1 MEGRRKTGRCLAYG
15 GTYLSQMN
23 LHFDREH
30 DVKPNKEAVLVAFEH
45 QEASGG
51 DMGGRETFLA
61 LFKIIF
67 TESFQSHLI
76 FWSVLKPRR
85 ETYSLCLWEQR
96 LTFQWA
102 IGNKKKKK
110 ICPN

>member
-1 MEGRRKTGRCLAYG
+1 MEERRKTGRCLAYG

-23 LHFDREH
+23 FRFNRKH
-30 DVKPNKEAVLVAFEH
+30 DVKPNKEVVLVAFEH

-51 DMGGRETFLA
+51 DIRGRETFLA

-85 ETYSLCLWEQR
+85 ETYSLRLWEQR

-102 IGNKKKKK
+102 IKKKKK
-110 ICPN
+110 IHPN